1 MIDFKTLSENLNL
14 TEEDFKRK
22 FNFYK
27 RIIDYF
33 TFGRIDY
40 EDEEQKGRVLECIL
54 ELINYDL
61 EDKKKIEHY
70 NKDGIKSEAVGTQR
84 VEYLTLDLD
93 TLKKLK
99 DEKSKRIYNTI
110 KIYIGLTG
118 LMYRGVDYVTKHKYD
133 NL

>member
-1 MIDFKTLSENLNL
+1 MVDFKTLSEDLNL
-14 TEEDFKRK
+14 SEEDFKRK

-33 TFGRIDY
+33 IFGRIDY
-40 EDEEQKGRVLECIL
+40 DDEEQKGRVLECIL

-61 EDKKKIEHY
+61 EDNKRLEQY
-70 NKDGIKSEAVGTQR
+70 NKDGIKSEAVGTQK
-84 VEYLTLDLD
+84 VEYLTLDLE

-110 KIYIGLTG
+110 KIYFGLTG
-118 LMYRGVDYVTKHKYD
+118 LMYRGVDYAPKHKYD